1 MDTIK
6 TKKISWIDI
15 KNPSKKDLN
24 YLKKNFDFH
33 PITLKELLS
42 PTIRPKVEHYDSY
55 LYMVI
60 HFPVYNSEKQT
71 TESVETDFLITKN
84 TLITVHYEELPPMK
98 KFWSKCYI
106 DKEIRE
112 HNFGE
117 TTAFLLYNILQALYN
132 FSLRQ
137 LDHISKKVN
146 QIENQM
152 FKEKGSEAIVE
163 KISFARREVL
173 DFRKTIKPQ
182 KTIIDSLKIRGI
194 EFFGKKMKPY
204 FMDIIGDYVRVWN
217 LLESHKETIQ
227 ALRETNDSL
236 VSNRTNK
243 IMKALTVFAVIVF
256 PLTLLATI
264 FGMNASNLPIIG
276 HRYDFWIIFGFGLLA
291 TLAML
296 VFFKWKKWI

>member
-1 MDTIK
+1 MNITK
-6 TKKISWIDI
+6 TKKINWIDI
-15 KNPSKKDLN
+15 KNPSKKDLD

-33 PITLKELLS
+33 PVTLKELLS
-42 PTIRPKVEHYDSY
+42 PTLRPKVEHYDHY

-60 HFPVYNSEKQT
+60 HFPIYNSGKQT
-71 TESVETDFLITKN
+71 TESVETDFLITKD
-84 TLITVHYEELPPMK
+84 TLVTVHYEELPPMK
-98 KFWSKCYI
+98 KIWGECHVDETS
-106 DKEIRE
+106 RE

-117 TTAFLLYNILQALYN
+117 TTAFLLYNILQTLYN

-137 LDHISKKVN
+137 LDHISKKIN

-152 FKEKGSEAIVE
+152 FKEKGSEIIVE
-163 KISFARREVL
+163 KISFARRDVL

-182 KTIIDSLKIRGI
+182 KTIINSLKIRGV
-194 EFFGKKMKPY
+194 EFFGKKMRPY
-204 FMDIIGDYVRVWN
+204 FMDIIGDYMRVWN

-264 FGMNASNLPIIG
+264 FGMNAKNSPIIG

-291 TLAML
+291 TFAML
-296 VFFKWKKWI
+296 IFFKRKKWI